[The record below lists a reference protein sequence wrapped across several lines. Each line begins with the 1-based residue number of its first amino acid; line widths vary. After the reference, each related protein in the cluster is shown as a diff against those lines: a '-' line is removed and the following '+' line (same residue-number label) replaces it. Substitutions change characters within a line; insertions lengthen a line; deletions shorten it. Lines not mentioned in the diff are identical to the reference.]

1 MRGMR
6 VLVLTAFTVLCA
18 SMAGSEAAV
27 RTAVASPVAPVPA
40 PPASVTAPAGVIPS
54 VTVAPSAA
62 AATPPAVVSPSTT
75 PTPSVIVPPVSAMDL
90 LAGPAA
96 TADLDVMSF
105 NLRYAS
111 ITPPHSWAQRR
122 PVTRALLAA
131 ERPDL
136 IGTQEGLAIQLRD
149 IESDLGPG
157 YDRIGVGRDPGG
169 LGEHMEIFFNRTRLD
184 PRRYG
189 HFWLS
194 ETPEVPGSISWD
206 AHRVRMVTWVL
217 FADRETGGR
226 FYAVNT
232 HLDNVSETARRHS
245 ARLIMDRIAAFAPL
259 PIVLT
264 GDFNSPAAPSSEIYR
279 LLTVEAGLH
288 DTWSAPRRGPAWGTI
303 HNYDPLIPDGER
315 DDWILAT
322 PGVTALAALMNT
334 HRQDGQFP
342 SDHLPIQARL
352 RLPVQP

>member
-27 RTAVASPVAPVPA
+27 RTAAA
-40 PPASVTAPAGVIPS
+40 PPTVPVRPSPATVTPPAGVTPS
-54 VTVAPSAA
+54 VTV
-62 AATPPAVVSPSTT
+62 
-75 PTPSVIVPPVSAMDL
+75 PPVSEMDR

-96 TADLDVMSF
+96 AADLDVMSF

-111 ITPPHSWAQRR
+111 VTPPHSWAQRR

-149 IESDLGPG
+149 IESDLGPD

-169 LGEHMEIFFNRTRLD
+169 LGEHMEIFYNRTRLS
-184 PRRYG
+184 PQRHG

-194 ETPEVPGSISWD
+194 ETPDVPGSISWD

-245 ARLIMDRIAAFAPL
+245 ARLIIDRIAAFAPL

-264 GDFNSPAAPSSEIYR
+264 GDFNSPAAPAGEVYR
-279 LLTVEAGLH
+279 LLTAGAGLH
-288 DTWSAPRRGPAWGTI
+288 DTWTAPRRGPAWGTI

-315 DDWILAT
+315 DDWILAS
-322 PGVTALAALMNT
+322 PGITALAALMNT
-334 HRQDGQFP
+334 HRQGGQYP

-352 RLPVQP
+352 RLSAPP